1 MNKQND
7 LLSAEK
13 LWKTQMGGWFGAE
26 QRVVYRGK
34 DLFHELQDHSWIELL
49 LLGITGRE
57 FSKQQIELFNAL
69 WVISTSYPDPRL
81 WNNRVA
87 ALAGTARSTA
97 SLAISAS
104 NAVSEAVVYGWKAEL
119 RCMDFLQRSMKKKKT
134 GLSLEKIIQYELKK
148 YKNISGYGRPIPIQD
163 ERIKPLLAKATAL
176 NLAGGDYLQLAFKIE
191 AMLLKKHSRN
201 FMNIAAIIASLL
213 TDQGL
218 TTKEGYYFM
227 GLGFSAGIY
236 PCFIEASEKPEG
248 HFFPIRCERIE
259 YRGVKQRQWS
269 DRKTE

>member
-34 DLFHELQDHSWIELL
+34 DLFHELQDHSWLKLL
-49 LLGITGRE
+49 IFGVTGRE
-57 FSKQQIELFNAL
+57 LSTEQVAL
-69 WVISTSYPDPRL
+69 LDAAWVICTSYPDPRL

-104 NAVSEAVVYGWKAEL
+104 TAVSEATVYGHRAAL
-119 RCMDFLQRSMKKKKT
+119 LSMDFLQRTMQKKKI
-134 GLSLEKIIQYELKK
+134 GINLEKIVEHELKSHK
-148 YKNISGYGRPIPIQD
+148 IISGYGRPIPIED
-163 ERIKPLLAKATAL
+163 ERIQPLLKKAKKLGLDKGVYLRLAL
-176 NLAGGDYLQLAFKIE
+176 DVENL
-191 AMLLKKHSRN
+191 LLKKHPRN
-201 FMNIAAIIASLL
+201 FINAASLIASLFA
-213 TDQGL
+213 DQGFS
-218 TTKEGYYFM
+218 TREYYH
-227 GLGFSAGIY
+227 LSSLSFSAGIS

-259 YRGVKQRQWS
+259 YRGIKQRQWKN
-269 DRKTE
+269 RKIQ